1 MDTDIETLMYRSEAF
16 AEDVFD
22 LVAQRPCLVQ
32 QPPAMPAEP
41 KRRWTLASARTGDFK
56 MVYFNSDGN
65 ESSMCGNG
73 GRCITAFCKT
83 NRFNRREC

>member
-32 QPPAMPAEP
+32 LLPAMPAEP
-41 KRRWTLASARTGDFK
+41 RRRWRLAGAGSVRPAPDSRQVPFA
-56 MVYFNSDGN
+56 GN
-65 ESSMCGNG
+65 ESP
-73 GRCITAFCKT
+73 AV
-83 NRFNRREC
+83 